1 MDSFTEY
8 NHSHNLSVQY
18 NLSVPSVDVTCDELD
33 EFSCADGRECI
44 LKGIQKVQNSK
55 CQISQLLGS
64 RSVFILSN
72 TPIITTDS
80 RCDGYEDCFDQSDEV
95 GCEEIEIGASNNTV
109 EDDYYTNDLY
119 ENEDT
124 T

>member
-1 MDSFTEY
+1 MNSVVPMVENVFWKVFNKY
-8 NHSHNLSVQY
+8 RVPNIKYHN
-18 NLSVPSVDVTCDELD
+18 
-33 EFSCADGRECI
+33 CI
-44 LKGIQKVQNSK
+44 K
-55 CQISQLLGS
+55 C

-109 EDDYYTNDLY
+109 EDDYDTNDLY
-119 ENEDT
+119 ENEYT
-124 T
+124 TWVQHKLPGSQSMILTCNC

>member
-1 MDSFTEY
+1 MYSERYSTSTE
-8 NHSHNLSVQY
+8 
-18 NLSVPSVDVTCDELD
+18 
-33 EFSCADGRECI
+33 F
-44 LKGIQKVQNSK
+44 
-55 CQISQLLGS
+55 QIINITIVES

-109 EDDYYTNDLY
+109 EDDYDTNDLY
-119 ENEDT
+119 ENEYPT
-124 T
+124 